1 MIAGLLI
8 LIKTV
13 ALAREHQQYFPKWI
27 IHAIVR
33 LAESLQPTR
42 FICIADSLLL
52 QLIWMVRFVSYLELK
67 RVLVNVHSE
76 DDVHHKLLQY
86 AENCLLH
93 VDLRGAVLAH
103 PDLIKPFLLGLDRV
117 VFEEFEHDD
126 QFVFEEGMSDA
137 LSLLAPLLIS
147 GCENERL
154 TCKA

>member
-1 MIAGLLI
+1 
-8 LIKTV
+8 
-13 ALAREHQQYFPKWI
+13 
-27 IHAIVR
+27 
-33 LAESLQPTR
+33 
-42 FICIADSLLL
+42 
-52 QLIWMVRFVSYLELK
+52 MVRFVSYLELK

-117 VFEEFEHDD
+117 VFEEVEHDD